1 MVVTRLWDTG
11 IAYTVFSSKRYS
23 AMVLAALAELDSR
36 PTKSSTRMCL
46 GRCFIFEIVHGS
58 WESSVLDHVGVALEL
73 EGEREWD
80 SFRESSVLEDP
91 GANELPGH
99 LGQDEVLSGL
109 ENRDFGNL
117 GLLMQLF
124 RGELRLFQSP

>member
-11 IAYTVFSSKRYS
+11 IAYTVCSSKRYS

-58 WESSVLDHVGVALEL
+58 RESSVLDHVGVALEL

-80 SFRESSVLEDP
+80 SFGEGSVLEDS
-91 GANELPGH
+91 GWNELPGH
-99 LGQDEVLSGL
+99 LGQDEVFAGL
-109 ENRDFGNL
+109 KDCNLGNL
-117 GLLMQLF
+117 SLLMQLL

>member
-1 MVVTRLWDTG
+1 M
-11 IAYTVFSSKRYS
+11 AYTVCSSKRYS
-23 AMVLAALAELDSR
+23 AMVLAALADLDSR

-46 GRCFIFEIVHGS
+46 RGCFIFEIVHGR
-58 WESSVLDHVGVALEL
+58 WESSVLDHVGIALEL

-99 LGQDEVLSGL
+99 LGQDEVFPGL
-109 ENRDFGNL
+109 KDCDLGNL
-117 GLLMQLF
+117 SLLMQLLG
-124 RGELRLFQSP
+124 GELRLFQSP